1 MRLTNLVDSSNSVLG
16 EYFTGPHS
24 AGVREKDKI
33 TPTANIPVLL
43 MEITV

>member
-1 MRLTNLVDSSNSVLG
+1 MRLTNLVDSSNSDRENILLAPILQ
-16 EYFTGPHS
+16 EY
-24 AGVREKDKI
+24 EKDKI